1 MSVSSKGGNLRD
13 NIGDSLSPGACTPRL
28 CAVSSLHQSLMKF
41 TARLLSHAPRS
52 RANSISFVGLGRM
65 GSEMAY
71 NLFSKKVAEKSD
83 SRFVVFDAVPEVAAQ
98 FTDSFRRQFNSAN
111 ITIANNPEE

>member
-1 MSVSSKGGNLRD
+1 
-13 NIGDSLSPGACTPRL
+13 
-28 CAVSSLHQSLMKF
+28 
-41 TARLLSHAPRS
+41 
-52 RANSISFVGLGRM
+52 M

-71 NLFSKKVAEKSD
+71 NLFSKRVADKSN

-98 FTDSFRRQFNSAN
+98 FTDSFRRQFHSAN

>member
-1 MSVSSKGGNLRD
+1 MRSTAHLFSH
-13 NIGDSLSPGACTPRL
+13 LS
-28 CAVSSLHQSLMKF
+28 
-41 TARLLSHAPRS
+41 RS

-71 NLFSKKVAEKSD
+71 NLFSKRFANESD

-98 FTDSFRRQFNSAN
+98 FINNCRKQFHGAN
-111 ITIANNPEE
+111 INVANNPEECVPN